1 MAETP
6 ICPFDNPSP
15 ENQPTLIEGLT
26 LYTSTVLDI
35 KIKDLYKYSLLS
47 VQKFMWFYSISFYKN
62 IQVCKL
68 KKNKKDDLSKGCS
81 VSLNYKL
88 KRNLKKKK

>member
-47 VQKFMWFYSISFYKN
+47 V
-62 IQVCKL
+62 
-68 KKNKKDDLSKGCS
+68 
-81 VSLNYKL
+81 
-88 KRNLKKKK
+88 